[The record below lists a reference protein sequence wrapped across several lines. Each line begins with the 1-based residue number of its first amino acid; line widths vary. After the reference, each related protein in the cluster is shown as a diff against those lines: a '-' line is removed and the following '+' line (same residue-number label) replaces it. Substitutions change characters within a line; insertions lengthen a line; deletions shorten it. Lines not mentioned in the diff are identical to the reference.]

1 MQTLKSFSIQRLLPI
16 LAMFLLPGLALAGTA
31 DTEFAGLRTMITN
44 WVQGN
49 LAVSIV
55 LGTAVIGAV
64 VGLAR
69 VTAMPMLTSVVFAL
83 VFSIIVGFTTGI
95 ITATI

>member
-1 MQTLKSFSIQRLLPI
+1 MNLIKSFKLNRAMPI
-16 LAMFLLPGLALAGTA
+16 LAAMLLPGLALAGTA

-83 VFSIIVGFTTGI
+83 VFSIIVGFTSGI
-95 ITATI
+95 ITAVI